1 MTSVLITGASSG
13 IGRATAIEFA
23 ERGFRVIATARDPK
37 TLHDL
42 TVDQRLALDVTNQT
56 SVDAVI
62 EAAGDIDVLVSNAGV
77 IFHAAVEATP
87 LDKIEKL
94 FATNTFGALRIAQA
108 VLPQMRQRSRG
119 RILFLS
125 SVAGRITR
133 PGSGAYASTKWAL
146 EALAETLAG
155 EVEPFGIDVGLLEP
169 GAVSSGA
176 LDDVQRYTAPGD
188 PYASI
193 FRENTGREMITPEE
207 VAAAIADAA
216 EAQTLPLRT
225 PVGAPAQSLL
235 L

>member
-1 MTSVLITGASSG
+1 M
-13 IGRATAIEFA
+13 
-23 ERGFRVIATARDPK
+23 
-37 TLHDL
+37 
-42 TVDQRLALDVTNQT
+42 TNQT

-176 LDDVQRYTAPGD
+176 LDEVQRYTAPGD